1 MKIHRVNQQLVFT
14 PLNESGTPEIEMS
27 ISKFLKE
34 TKVDVAGKNPESSLI
49 FTLTPGIAFNTL
61 PFLSTSKQKAEICA
75 NLLDYLALRMEK
87 YAAQIAK
94 GEIPA
99 SVFTIA
105 SYCLNYLWGTYGHNE
120 SPWPSWYYASAN
132 RFCCGLVE
140 ISARAYSAMH
150 SGQVVR
156 DIIMLDS
163 AFRPRKKKT
172 NRPWY
177 NYESNTAKQSAVR
190 NKTYEIIYGD
200 PLAWVKELG
209 FFLIWLSKASIIKDI
224 HPAKNNIKNTHSSKN
239 TKTGN

>member
-1 MKIHRVNQQLVFT
+1 MKIHRVGQQLIFT

-49 FTLTPGIAFNTL
+49 FTLSPGITFNTL
-61 PFLSTSKQKAEICA
+61 PFLSTSKQKAKICA

-87 YAAQIAK
+87 YSAQIAK

-105 SYCLNYLWGTYGHNE
+105 SYCLNYLWGTYRHNE

-132 RFCCGLVE
+132 RFCRSLVAV
-140 ISARAYSAMH
+140 SARADSVTYA
-150 SGQVVR
+150 GQTVC
-156 DIIMLDS
+156 DILMLNP
-163 AFRPRKKKT
+163 AFHPRKKKV
-172 NRPWY
+172 NGPWY
-177 NYESNTAKQSAVR
+177 DHESNTAKQSAVR
-190 NKTYEIIYGD
+190 DKTYEIIYGD

-209 FFLIWLSKASIIKDI
+209 FFLTWLSKASIVKDI
-224 HPAKNNIKNTHSSKN
+224 HPAKTSTKKTRSSKKA
-239 TKTGN
+239 KTGN